1 MLHLRTSVLSAH
13 HDGELSASAAARV
26 DGHLRDCERCVSEYE
41 ELSSAANAVRHL
53 RTMRAPRALASEIR
67 DQIDAEERGMVPV
80 LRSEIMRARQPSGF
94 LTALGLGTLA
104 TTFLIGLVVLLD
116 QQYGEQAARSLTT
129 ALLESTLPEP
139 VLLHEVMRSPRFRE
153 GPVGHLAFAGVEF
166 GKEGTLLTMAS
177 IDRNGMVQAL
187 DVIYRSGDE
196 EMLTRTLE
204 AVRSSGFE
212 PARLGNETISVN
224 FLYFFTT
231 TEVRPGERLLSTIT
245 NGRRLSA
252 ANLCCSLLRTLA

>member
-13 HDGELSASAAARV
+13 HDGELSAAAAARV

-53 RTMRAPRALASEIR
+53 RTMSAPQALASKIR

-80 LRSEIMRARQPSGF
+80 LRGEIMRAKQPSGF
-94 LTALGLGTLA
+94 LSALGLGTLA

-116 QQYGEQAARSLTT
+116 LHSGAQAARSLTT
-129 ALLESTLPEP
+129 AIRESTLPEP
-139 VLLHEVMRSPRFRE
+139 VLLHEVMSSPRFRE
-153 GPVGHLAFAGVEF
+153 SSVGRLAFADVEF

-212 PARLGNETISVN
+212 PARLGDETISVN

-231 TEVRPGERLLSTIT
+231 TEVRPGDRLLSTIR

-252 ANLCCSLLRTLA
+252 ANLCCSRLSTLA